1 MTQTTLPTQN
11 QAWSGGATFY
21 IGVLVIIC
29 FAIISGIN
37 LGIGAGF
44 IAATQG
50 IPAEEVQAA
59 SEAIAETLAMDGDYN
74 SINYVICFLILTPC
88 LFFFAKKRKTTTT
101 RAYLGFAQ
109 LPSKKDFLNYTLILI
124 GYLAFAYVASYVF
137 NIEMPATM
145 IEMYQS
151 TDYMWVSLFAVV
163 LCAPLFEETFFRGF
177 LFKGWQDTRLGTVG
191 TILLTSILF
200 TLIHTG
206 QYDWAVLSIL
216 FTFALIL
223 GIARFKTKSIYI
235 PLYLHFIN
243 NLYSSIEIYFYM
255 N

>member
-1 MTQTTLPTQN
+1 MTQTTLPTNN
-11 QAWSGGATFY
+11 QPWSGKATFALGLLICICY
-21 IGVLVIIC
+21 IIIT
-29 FAIISGIN
+29 GIN
-37 LGIGAGF
+37 IGIGTGF
-44 IAATQG
+44 EIAAQG
-50 IPAEEVQAA
+50 ISPEEAQAA
-59 SEAIAETLAMDGDYN
+59 GEQIGQALAMDGDFN
-74 SINYVICFLILTPC
+74 SINYIVCFFIFTPVIFH
-88 LFFFAKKRKTTTT
+88 FAKKRKTTTA
-101 RAYLGFAQ
+101 RAYLGFEK
-109 LPSKKDFLNYTLILI
+109 LPTKKDFINYTLIFI
-124 GYLAFAYVASYVF
+124 AYTVFAYVVSF
-137 NIEMPATM
+137 ILNIEMPATM